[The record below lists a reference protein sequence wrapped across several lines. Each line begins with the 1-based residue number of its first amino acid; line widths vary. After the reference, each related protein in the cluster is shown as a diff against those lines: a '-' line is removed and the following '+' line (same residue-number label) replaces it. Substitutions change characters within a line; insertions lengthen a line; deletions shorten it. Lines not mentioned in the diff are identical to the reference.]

1 MTRLISSINCILQ
14 YKTVLQAHSGF
25 DSVLGAAGGNR
36 CWLVVA
42 PWWQTQEHLT
52 RLILALHSSMSVP
65 PMRGHL
71 PCRET
76 FAWIQKCPLKAGT
89 TACIYET
96 VNSVY
101 VYTRRV
107 SILWLTIT
115 ASIDLI
121 AFQSRLNKKYK

>member
-1 MTRLISSINCILQ
+1 MVDDSINCILQ

-76 FAWIQKCPLKAGT
+76 CLDTEVSVEGRYYCMHLRNSKLCVCVHK
-89 TACIYET
+89 ES
-96 VNSVY
+96 VNIMVNNYSLY
-101 VYTRRV
+101 
-107 SILWLTIT
+107 
-115 ASIDLI
+115 
-121 AFQSRLNKKYK
+121 